1 MQRLALAVIFATV
14 AVAAI
19 GLAAAV
25 ARATWRNV
33 DGAMRDEGRGGELMQ
48 KLAFFL
54 LIALILYVST
64 LGGA

>member
-1 MQRLALAVIFATV
+1 MQRLALAVILVAV
-14 AVAAI
+14 AVAAVGI
-19 GLAAAV
+19 AAGV
-25 ARATWRNV
+25 ARATWRSV
-33 DGAMRDEGRGGELMQ
+33 DGAVRDEGRGGELMQ